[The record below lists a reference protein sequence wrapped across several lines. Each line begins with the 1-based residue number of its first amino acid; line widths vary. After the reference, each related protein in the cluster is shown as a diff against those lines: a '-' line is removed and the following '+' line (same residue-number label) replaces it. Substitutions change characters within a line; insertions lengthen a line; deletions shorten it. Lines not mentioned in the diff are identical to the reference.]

1 MIAGKPLLTSGDLV
15 RAAVLAAA
23 GLGILLG
30 LYFLYG
36 AATTWTSLPANPVVM
51 AYFAVTLIG
60 LPLLAVW
67 SFLLAYREE
76 RVPFA
81 AILAGIPLAI
91 YALRYFLFSPA

>member
-1 MIAGKPLLTSGDLV
+1 MTVYKQSHLPSDIF
-15 RAAVLAAA
+15 RNAVLLAA
-23 GLGILLG
+23 GAGMLLG

-36 AATTWTSLPANPVVM
+36 AATTWTSLPSNPIVM
-51 AYFAVTLIG
+51 AYFALTLIG

-67 SFLLAYREE
+67 SFVLAYREE